1 MNLNFENRKI
11 LVTGAG
17 KGIGRGLTHE
27 LVKHGAHV
35 IAVSRTQAD
44 LDKLKSELGDK
55 VTTITLDIANW
66 DAVESALPES
76 VLAGVT
82 GLVNNAAIAKLDKFI
97 DAKSEDFDNHFNI
110 NVKAMMHVGQLV
122 TRQMIKEKNG
132 GAVVNVSSQASQA
145 ALDNH
150 TIYCASKAAVDHLTR
165 VMALELGPHN
175 IRSNA
180 VNPTVVLTEMGKV
193 GWSKP
198 EKADPMKAAIP
209 LHRFCE
215 VEDVV
220 GPILFLLS
228 DLAGMINGITM
239 PIDGGFLAT

>member
-175 IRSNA
+175 VSLIKLYIFN
-180 VNPTVVLTEMGKV
+180 NIIHTP
-193 GWSKP
+193 
-198 EKADPMKAAIP
+198 
-209 LHRFCE
+209 RFKDYE
-215 VEDVV
+215 
-220 GPILFLLS
+220 S
-228 DLAGMINGITM
+228 
-239 PIDGGFLAT
+239 

>member
-76 VLAGVT
+76 VLSGVT

-175 IRSNA
+175 
-180 VNPTVVLTEMGKV
+180 V
-193 GWSKP
+193 SKKINFTP
-198 EKADPMKAAIP
+198 HDSYYMT
-209 LHRFCE
+209 HTS
-215 VEDVV
+215 
-220 GPILFLLS
+220 IL
-228 DLAGMINGITM
+228 
-239 PIDGGFLAT
+239 

>member
-66 DAVESALPES
+66 DAVESALTED
-76 VLAGVT
+76 VLQGVT

-97 DAKSEDFDNHFNI
+97 DAKPEDFDNHFNI
-110 NVKAMMHVGQLV
+110 NVKAMMHIGQLV

-145 ALDNH
+145 ALENH
-150 TIYCASKAAVDHLTR
+150 TIYCASKASVDHLTR

-175 IRSNA
+175 VSFLMHSRYDIRPNA
-180 VNPTVVLTEMGKV
+180 TLKHP
-193 GWSKP
+193 
-198 EKADPMKAAIP
+198 
-209 LHRFCE
+209 
-215 VEDVV
+215 
-220 GPILFLLS
+220 PIRL
-228 DLAGMINGITM
+228 
-239 PIDGGFLAT
+239 

>member
-175 IRSNA
+175 VSLVKLYIFN
-180 VNPTVVLTEMGKV
+180 NIIHTP
-193 GWSKP
+193 
-198 EKADPMKAAIP
+198 
-209 LHRFCE
+209 RFKDYE
-215 VEDVV
+215 
-220 GPILFLLS
+220 S
-228 DLAGMINGITM
+228 
-239 PIDGGFLAT
+239 

>member
-175 IRSNA
+175 VSLIKLYICN
-180 VNPTVVLTEMGKV
+180 NIIHTP
-193 GWSKP
+193 
-198 EKADPMKAAIP
+198 
-209 LHRFCE
+209 
-215 VEDVV
+215 
-220 GPILFLLS
+220 
-228 DLAGMINGITM
+228 
-239 PIDGGFLAT
+239 

>member
-76 VLAGVT
+76 VLSGVT
-82 GLVNNAAIAKLDKFI
+82 GLVNNAAIAKLDTLDKH
-97 DAKSEDFDNHFNI
+97 SY
-110 NVKAMMHVGQLV
+110 
-122 TRQMIKEKNG
+122 KN
-132 GAVVNVSSQASQA
+132 STLTP
-145 ALDNH
+145 LD
-150 TIYCASKAAVDHLTR
+150 IMQVLRDHLTLWISDQ
-165 VMALELGPHN
+165 AQD
-175 IRSNA
+175 
-180 VNPTVVLTEMGKV
+180 KD
-193 GWSKP
+193 KP
-198 EKADPMKAAIP
+198 EEAKGEI
-209 LHRFCE
+209 
-215 VEDVV
+215 
-220 GPILFLLS
+220 
-228 DLAGMINGITM
+228 
-239 PIDGGFLAT
+239 

>member
-1 MNLNFENRKI
+1 MI
-11 LVTGAG
+11 TGAG

-35 IAVSRTQAD
+35 VAVSRTQAD
-44 LDKLKSELGDK
+44 LDKLKGELGDK
-55 VTTITLDIANW
+55 ITAITCDIGNW
-66 DAVESALPES
+66 DAVEKALTED
-76 VLAGVT
+76 VITGVS

-97 DAKSEDFDNHFNI
+97 DAKPEDFDNHFNI
-110 NVKAMMHVGQLV
+110 NVKAMMHVGQII
-122 TRQMIKEKNG
+122 TRNMIKEKRSG
-132 GAVVNVSSQASQA
+132 SVVNLSSQASQA
-145 ALDNH
+145 ALENH
-150 TIYCASKAAVDHLTR
+150 TIYCATKAGVDHLTR

-215 VEDVV
+215 VDDVV

>member
-44 LDKLKSELGDK
+44 LDKLKSELGEN

-66 DAVESALPES
+66 DAVESALPET
-76 VLAGVT
+76 VLSGVT

-110 NVKAMMHVGQLV
+110 NVKAMMHVSQLV

-228 DLAGMINGITM
+228 DMAGMINGITM

>member
-55 VTTITLDIANW
+55 VTAITLDIANW

-76 VLAGVT
+76 VLSGVT

-175 IRSNA
+175 VS
-180 VNPTVVLTEMGKV
+180 L
-193 GWSKP
+193 
-198 EKADPMKAAIP
+198 
-209 LHRFCE
+209 
-215 VEDVV
+215 
-220 GPILFLLS
+220 
-228 DLAGMINGITM
+228 
-239 PIDGGFLAT
+239 